1 MTSGRR
7 LAYEALASELGRIE
21 GLDRDVLG
29 RFTDVAWRHLAPTGV
44 SWLGFYRI
52 DETDSSSLLLGA
64 CRDRPACSPIGL
76 HGVCGQ
82 ALTSGRSR
90 IVEDVATLGEA
101 YVACDPRDRSEIVI
115 PLRISGGGPHAAD
128 AVLDLDSF
136 EVGSFS
142 DEDDRA
148 LRTCLRLVGLD
159 PIEDGEAR

>member
-7 LAYEALASELGRIE
+7 LAYEALGSELERIE

-52 DETDSSSLLLGA
+52 DETDPSSLILGA

-90 IVEDVATLGEA
+90 IVEDVATLGDA

-136 EVGSFS
+136 EAGSFS

-159 PIEDGEAR
+159 PIEEDEGR